1 MKNDPKTRMPSIPMP
16 IDEGP
21 FGSPPKTRRRDYGY
35 VLGQTLWR
43 MRFDLML
50 LSGLCAL
57 VINDLVP
64 EEEWLHS
71 ALVVRILGIAVAI
84 FIGFR
89 NTQAIGR
96 WWEARKLWGSV
107 VNQSR
112 NWHDNIISLL
122 NAQQLK
128 SRRGQRLVALQ
139 VAMVWQLNFQ
149 LRNRW
154 HRDLRQLQD
163 QLLISLKVPT
173 TADLRGLGRARAQA
187 VQALHQDAWIEA
199 EGRRQLMTVTD
210 AFNDAVGGLERI
222 RNTPLPASY
231 DVFVRLINWVFG
243 WALLEEFHRQNV
255 GPGIAMG
262 ALIFLCFLTAE
273 RIGAYVEG
281 PFDADGSSFSLPLNA
296 ICLTISRNLMGEQFE
311 HLLHHDSNDPVRWT

>member
-1 MKNDPKTRMPSIPMP
+1 MTIS
-16 IDEGP
+16 EGP
-21 FGSPPKTRRRDYGY
+21 FGSPPKTRRRDYGL
-35 VLGQTLWR
+35 VVWQTLWR
-43 MRFDLML
+43 MRFDLVL
-50 LSGLCAL
+50 LMAICAVVMCE
-57 VINDLVP
+57 VIP
-64 EEEWLHS
+64 EAWLQS
-71 ALVVRILGIAVAI
+71 ALVVRILGIAVAF

-89 NTQAIGR
+89 NTQAISR

-112 NWHDNIISLL
+112 NWHDNVLSLL
-122 NAQQLK
+122 NPQQLR

-149 LRNRW
+149 LRNHW
-154 HRDLRQLQD
+154 HRELKQHQD
-163 QLLISLKVPT
+163 QLLLQLKVPT
-173 TADLRGLGRARAQA
+173 TTDLRGLGRARAQA
-187 VQALHQDAWIEA
+187 VQALHQDAWIDA
-199 EGRRQLMTVTD
+199 EGRRQLMTVSN

-231 DVFVRLINWVFG
+231 DVFVRLTNWVFG
-243 WALLEEFHRQNV
+243 LELLVEFHSQNN
-255 GPGIAMG
+255 GPGIG
-262 ALIFLCFLTAE
+262 IGVLIFICFLAAE

-311 HLLHHDSNDPVRWT
+311 HLLHHHSKDPVRWT

>member
-1 MKNDPKTRMPSIPMP
+1 MTIS
-16 IDEGP
+16 EGP
-21 FGSPPKTRRRDYGY
+21 FGSPPKTRRRDYGL
-35 VLGQTLWR
+35 VVWQTLWL
-43 MRFDLML
+43 MRFDLVL
-50 LSGLCAL
+50 LMAICAVVMYE
-57 VINDLVP
+57 VIP
-64 EEEWLHS
+64 EAWLQS
-71 ALVVRILGIAVAI
+71 ALVVRILGIAVAF

-89 NTQAIGR
+89 NTQAISR

-112 NWHDNIISLL
+112 NWHDNVLSLL
-122 NAQQLK
+122 NPQQLR

-149 LRNRW
+149 LRNHW
-154 HRDLRQLQD
+154 HRELKQHQD
-163 QLLISLKVPT
+163 QLLLQLKVPT
-173 TADLRGLGRARAQA
+173 TTDLRGLGRARAQA
-187 VQALHQDAWIEA
+187 VQALHQDAWIDA
-199 EGRRQLMTVTD
+199 EGRRQLMTVSN

-243 WALLEEFHRQNV
+243 LELLVEFHSQNN
-255 GPGIAMG
+255 GPGIG
-262 ALIFLCFLTAE
+262 IGVLIFICFLAAE

-311 HLLHHDSNDPVRWT
+311 HLLHHHSKDPVRWT

>member
-1 MKNDPKTRMPSIPMP
+1 MP

-21 FGSPPKTRRRDYGY
+21 FGSPPKTRRRDYGL

-43 MRFDLML
+43 MRFDLL
-50 LSGLCAL
+50 LLISACLL
-57 VINDLVP
+57 VSSDIVP
-64 EEEWLHS
+64 ERWLQTG
-71 ALVVRILGIAVAI
+71 LVVRILGIAVAF

-89 NTQAIGR
+89 NTQAISR
-96 WWEARKLWGSV
+96 WWEARTLWGSV

-112 NWHDNIISLL
+112 NWHDNLVSLL
-122 NAQQLK
+122 SPQQLRSK
-128 SRRGQRLVALQ
+128 RGQRLVSLQ

-149 LRNRW
+149 LRNHW

-163 QLLISLKVPT
+163 QLLDTLNVPV
-173 TADLRGLGRARAQA
+173 ASDLRQMGLARAHA
-187 VQALHQDAWIEA
+187 VQKLHQDDWIEA
-199 EGRRQLMTVTD
+199 EGRRQLMTVTN

-231 DVFVRLINWVFG
+231 DVFVRLLNWVFG
-243 WALLEEFHRQNV
+243 LELLVEIHRQDNNWPSIV
-255 GPGIAMG
+255 IG
-262 ALIFLCFLTAE
+262 ALIFLCFLAAE

-281 PFDADGSSFSLPLNA
+281 PFDTDGSSFSLPLNA

-311 HLLHHDSNDPVRWT
+311 HLLHHDSKDPVRWT

>member
-1 MKNDPKTRMPSIPMP
+1 MTIS
-16 IDEGP
+16 EGP
-21 FGSPPKTRRRDYGY
+21 FGSPPKTRRRDYGL
-35 VLGQTLWR
+35 VVWQTLWR
-43 MRFDLML
+43 MRFDLVL
-50 LSGLCAL
+50 LMAICAVVMYE
-57 VINDLVP
+57 VIP
-64 EEEWLHS
+64 EAWLQS
-71 ALVVRILGIAVAI
+71 ALVVRILGIAVAF

-89 NTQAIGR
+89 NTQAISR

-112 NWHDNIISLL
+112 NWHDNVLSLL
-122 NAQQLK
+122 NPQQLR

-149 LRNRW
+149 LRNHW
-154 HRDLRQLQD
+154 HRELKQHQD
-163 QLLISLKVPT
+163 QLLLQLKVPT
-173 TADLRGLGRARAQA
+173 TTDLRGLGRARAQA
-187 VQALHQDAWIEA
+187 VQALHQDAWIDA
-199 EGRRQLMTVTD
+199 EGRRQLMTVSN

-243 WALLEEFHRQNV
+243 LELLVEFHSQNN
-255 GPGIAMG
+255 GPGIG
-262 ALIFLCFLTAE
+262 IGVLIFICFLAAE

-281 PFDADGSSFSLPLNA
+281 PFDADASSFSLPLNA

-311 HLLHHDSNDPVRWT
+311 HLLHHHSKDPVRWT